1 MAKVKIEIFE
11 GGSLSA
17 TISVPVWLMTGAAGM
32 LPKAAAQRL
41 QQHVD
46 LDQIARALKDPSAR
60 GQLIEIEDHAGGDRI
75 VISVAGE
82 G

>member
-32 LPKAAAQRL
+32 LPKAVAQRL
-41 QQHVD
+41 QEHID
-46 LDQIARALKDPSAR
+46 IDQIAQALKDPNAH

-75 VISVAGE
+75 VISVAADR
-82 G
+82 